1 MLPSPA
7 TDILVNRP
15 AEEEQRSV
23 QVQVEGAGTAIVP
36 APTQTTSTGTA
47 AERKRG
53 ARGRG
58 SKRNRS
64 TAETVTTEGG
74 EVDSAPETTHAAPA
88 GNAFRIPK
96 RPPPTLDEVQ
106 WRQRQA
112 QARSYRG
119 ANRHLSQESQQL
131 LREEL
136 RVFTSSHVEL
146 FTATLET
153 DVVTAL
159 RDSLKGTEAHN
170 QGLTAEN
177 ARLRDELREAD
188 SRQRRAVQLARNHAK
203 SQVQIDIQH
212 LQLTK
217 EHDYLQHRHE
227 RLVKRSKDQ
236 SRLLVDCFE
245 TIRGN
250 SLCFRPV
257 VDYVLGHPELYQP
270 EFYGPD
276 CFSWTERVKP
286 LPKDQVVHNWCVS
299 LVDWNLIHHYNLSR
313 QPPDDEP
320 ESKPPESPYSD
331 EYFEQLIAEI
341 EETANSQPLN

>member
-136 RVFTSSHVEL
+136 RVFHL
-146 FTATLET
+146 
-153 DVVTAL
+153 
-159 RDSLKGTEAHN
+159 
-170 QGLTAEN
+170 QP
-177 ARLRDELREAD
+177 
-188 SRQRRAVQLARNHAK
+188 RRAVHCDARDGRSDCPPGQPQGYRS
-203 SQVQIDIQH
+203 SQPGA
-212 LQLTK
+212 
-217 EHDYLQHRHE
+217 YGGE
-227 RLVKRSKDQ
+227 RAVTR
-236 SRLLVDCFE
+236 RAA
-245 TIRGN
+245 RG
-250 SLCFRPV
+250 
-257 VDYVLGHPELYQP
+257 
-270 EFYGPD
+270 
-276 CFSWTERVKP
+276 
-286 LPKDQVVHNWCVS
+286 
-299 LVDWNLIHHYNLSR
+299 R
-313 QPPDDEP
+313 QPSAASGAAGPEP
-320 ESKPPESPYSD
+320 RQKSGSD
-331 EYFEQLIAEI
+331 
-341 EETANSQPLN
+341 